1 MRAIYEGESG
11 RNAYSRGLEHKQNLQ
26 DEKEDSPLWKHCTLE
41 HNNEKVE
48 FSMKTLKG
56 YKSCLDRQV
65 NEAVRVTSSR
75 AHTLLNSKNE
85 FHQTPIIRVV
95 AASGLH
101 GDQGESQEAT
111 IASSWRGGAQG
122 RGGTRGAGSRGREGR
137 RGQGRAGTRGAES
150 TRRQRGMR

>member
-1 MRAIYEGESG
+1 
-11 RNAYSRGLEHKQNLQ
+11 
-26 DEKEDSPLWKHCTLE
+26 
-41 HNNEKVE
+41 
-48 FSMKTLKG
+48 MKTLKG
-56 YKSCLDRQV
+56 YKSWLDRQV

-75 AHTLLNSKNE
+75 ADTLLDSKNE

-122 RGGTRGAGSRGREGR
+122 RGGTRGAGS
-137 RGQGRAGTRGAES
+137 
-150 TRRQRGMR
+150 TRRQRGMT

>member
-11 RNAYSRGLEHKQNLQ
+11 RNSYSRGLEHQQNLQ
-26 DEKEDSPLWKHCTLE
+26 DENADSPLWKHCTLE

-111 IASSWRGGAQG
+111 IATSWDGWRGRGQG
-122 RGGTRGAGSRGREGR
+122 RGGTRGAGRSRG
-137 RGQGRAGTRGAES
+137 
-150 TRRQRGMR
+150 QRGMR

>member
-1 MRAIYEGESG
+1 MGSMGESG
-11 RNAYSRGLEHKQNLQ
+11 ENPYSRGLEHKQNLP

-65 NEAVRVTSSR
+65 NEAVRVTISK
-75 AHTLLNSKNE
+75 ADTLSNSKNE

-95 AASGLH
+95 AASGLQ
-101 GDQGESQEAT
+101 GDQGESHEAT
-111 IASSWRGGAQG
+111 IASSWRGGAKG
-122 RGGTRGAGSRGREGR
+122 RGGTRTLFVEGLLSAGS
-137 RGQGRAGTRGAES
+137 TPS
-150 TRRQRGMR
+150 SF